1 MSCCGHDLCSV
12 RVLAMYVDVRC
23 VPVACSVRDM
33 NVDGMLLHRVLGVVV
48 TL

>member
-1 MSCCGHDLCSV
+1 
-12 RVLAMYVDVRC
+12 MYVDVRC

-33 NVDGMLLHRVLGVVV
+33 NVDGMPLHRVIDEVV